1 MELDA
6 LIEQIHEVGL
16 EWDKRAEEAD
26 RTGAIPTESAALV
39 RDLNAHRL
47 LQPTQFGGGQ
57 HSIEAHTRAVAAI
70 GEYCMATAWCAAVW
84 SAHNWMASLFPIE
97 GQAELWENPT
107 ALLSASIVPKNAF
120 ALDGDDVMVQGRFSF
135 ASGCD
140 HADWFGVGGMVELGG
155 PVICLF
161 PRDPSLIDA
170 SSWDVVGLSG
180 TGSKDLVIDEPIRV
194 PRHRVLF
201 SIEAAEGRAP
211 GQLHHDNP
219 LYRCPFRATAALV
232 LAAPVIGAAKAAV
245 TRFVERLDSH
255 VIMARGGSQRS
266 DPAAGA
272 RLAESAAEVN
282 AAELVLLEA
291 AQLLDALGSES
302 DPHPERVAS
311 IFRDTGYSVR
321 LATRAVDRV
330 YEASGGSALR
340 RAEPI
345 QRLWRDV
352 NAARTHAIMAWD
364 GSAQIYA
371 DAVLGS

>member
-1 MELDA
+1 MQLDT
-6 LIEQIHEVGL
+6 LIEQIHATGL
-16 EWDKRAEEAD
+16 EWDKRAEDAD
-26 RTGAIPTESAALV
+26 RSGMISAESASLV
-39 RDLNAHRL
+39 RELNAHRMI
-47 LQPTQFGGGQ
+47 QPAEFGGAQ
-57 HSIEAHTRAVAAI
+57 HSIEAHTRAISAI
-70 GEYCMATAWCAAVW
+70 GEYCMATAWCATVW

-97 GQAELWENPT
+97 AQQELWADPT

-120 ALDGDDVMVQGRFSF
+120 ALDGDDVLVQGRFPF

-155 PVICLF
+155 PVICLI
-161 PRDPSLIDA
+161 PADPSLIDA
-170 SSWDVVGLSG
+170 GSWDVVGLSG

-201 SIEAAEGRAP
+201 SIEAAERRAP
-211 GQLHHDNP
+211 GQLHHGSE
-219 LYRCPFRATAALV
+219 LYLCPFRATAALV
-232 LAAPVIGAAKAAV
+232 LAGPVIGAAKAAV
-245 TRFVERLDSH
+245 SRFVERLDGH

-272 RLAESAAEVN
+272 RLAESSAEVN
-282 AAELVLLEA
+282 AAELVLLDA
-291 AQLLDALGSES
+291 AQRLDGLGADA
-302 DPHPERVAS
+302 DPDPERVGS

-321 LATRAVDRV
+321 MATRAVDRM

-340 RAEPI
+340 RSEPI

-371 DAVLGS
+371 DAALGN

>member
-1 MELDA
+1 
-6 LIEQIHEVGL
+6 
-16 EWDKRAEEAD
+16 
-26 RTGAIPTESAALV
+26 
-39 RDLNAHRL
+39 
-47 LQPTQFGGGQ
+47 
-57 HSIEAHTRAVAAI
+57 
-70 GEYCMATAWCAAVW
+70 
-84 SAHNWMASLFPIE
+84 
-97 GQAELWENPT
+97 
-107 ALLSASIVPKNAF
+107 
-120 ALDGDDVMVQGRFSF
+120 
-135 ASGCD
+135 
-140 HADWFGVGGMVELGG
+140 MVELGG